1 MDVTEKDIHLLA
13 SAMQQMADDLAAMAE
28 DILKEFAEE
37 NGHDAERLFQRLNA
51 LSHMLKALKTDG
63 NKRREHLFWMR
74 DSEQKFRELT
84 V

>member
-1 MDVTEKDIHLLA
+1 MKLDVTEKDIHLLA

-28 DILKEFAEE
+28 DLLRGERGALPEAQCPLAHAE
-37 NGHDAERLFQRLNA
+37 GSQ
-51 LSHMLKALKTDG
+51 DG
-63 NKRREHLFWMR
+63 LREHLFWMR